1 MAHTYILFSKQS
13 DKYYIGSTR
22 DLPEERLRRHL
33 SDYKWFTSKSK
44 DWEIVYLEFHHEY
57 DSAHKRELQI
67 KSWKSRKMIEKLIS
81 IKV

>member
-33 SDYKWFTSKSK
+33 SDYK
-44 DWEIVYLEFHHEY
+44 
-57 DSAHKRELQI
+57 
-67 KSWKSRKMIEKLIS
+67 
-81 IKV
+81 